1 MTDRTAKNIFEH
13 LLFLIFMGLARTF
26 PRRLS
31 LTLGSFI
38 GWACQYLLPGKRR
51 IAFDN
56 IRQAFPEMT
65 RAKVREAVSG
75 TFRHLGISGME
86 MLTLDRF
93 KTEQDLEEYFDFS
106 GLENLRQAYDL
117 NRGVILLTGHLGF
130 WEIGT
135 FFLPK
140 LGFPADW
147 VAKKMKNPLVERYF
161 RRLREA
167 GGGKVLESR
176 HGARRILKSLKQ
188 KRGVAILLDQHTSR
202 STGVKVD
209 FFGRP
214 AYTTPVISHI
224 AMKHQVPV
232 VPIFVYRTSDYRYRV
247 VIEPM
252 ILLPNDN
259 GEESVIRNT
268 ALLTGKIEEAIRR
281 DITQWFWVHRRWRPE
296 RS

>member
-1 MTDRTAKNIFEH
+1 MANRTVKNIFEYA
-13 LLFLIFMGLARTF
+13 LFLTFIGLARTL

-31 LTLGSFI
+31 LTLGGFI
-38 GWACQYLLPGKRR
+38 GWAFQFLFPDKRR

-65 RAKVREAVSG
+65 RTQVREAVTG

-93 KTEQDLEEYFDFS
+93 KSEQDLENFFEFN
-106 GLENLRQAYDL
+106 GLDNLRKAYEQD
-117 NRGVILLTGHLGF
+117 RGVILLTGHLGF

-147 VAKKMKNPLVERYF
+147 VAKKMKNPLVDRYF
-161 RRLREA
+161 RRMREA
-167 GGGKVLESR
+167 GGGKVLESK
-176 HGARRILKSLKQ
+176 HGARRILKSLKK
-188 KRGVAILLDQHTSR
+188 KRGVAVLLDQHTSR

-232 VPIFVYRTSDYRYRV
+232 VPIFAYRTPDFRYRI

-252 ILLPNDN
+252 ILLED
-259 GEESVIRNT
+259 GDDESVIRNT

-296 RS
+296 KS